1 MKTKLSPQAISV
13 LSNIVCDGNIA
24 KITIP
29 DLERDLYEEV
39 NETLNRL
46 MGKWD
51 RSKGGH
57 VFTYEPETAIH
68 AVVHLGYMPEKNP
81 TAFFPTPKKLV
92 DDMFNSLEDIHYF
105 DYRSAE
111 HGIRVLEPSAGQGAI
126 AKEIRSRFSNA
137 QIDTVEFLDI
147 NQEVLR
153 EEGFEPFCGSFL
165 DFNTDYEIKYDL
177 IMMNPPFSIEGDKL
191 AFATHI
197 EHAYKMLAEYG
208 ELVAI
213 APTGW
218 IHASDKRSKAFR
230 EWVELG
236 ADYEII
242 EKGAFK
248 ESGTMVETCI
258 IRKTHSPWKLKPK
271 ENFENHYVFDF
282 QLTVHCSYDLESHID
297 KNGHSDSSIDRYIDR
312 VLAENNKRYGNTFP
326 EFYRDSYRK
335 VVRDMC
341 DEILEER
348 SYQNSDDEDGEDE
361 EIVVVDTVAVL
372 EDQPKE
378 KTPTEDASLG
388 GLFAA

>member
-1 MKTKLSPQAISV
+1 MKTKLSTEAISV
-13 LSNIVCDGNIA
+13 LSNIVCHGNIA

-29 DLERDLYEEV
+29 DLERGLYEEV

-57 VFTYEPETAIH
+57 VFNYEPEAAIRS
-68 AVVHLGYMPEKNP
+68 VVHLGFMPEKNP

-92 DDMFNSLEDIHYF
+92 DDMFNNLEDIHYF
-105 DYRSAE
+105 DYRSSE
-111 HGIRVLEPSAGQGAI
+111 YGIRVLEPSAGQGAI
-126 AKEIRSRFSNA
+126 AKEIRSRFPTA
-137 QIDTVEFLDI
+137 KIDTVEFLDI
-147 NQEVLR
+147 NQEVLK

-165 DFNTDYEIKYDL
+165 DFNTDYKIKYDL
-177 IMMNPPFSIEGDKL
+177 IMMNPPFSVEGDKL

-218 IHASDKRSKAFR
+218 IHASDKRSIAFK
-230 EWVELG
+230 EWVGRG

-258 IRKTHSPWKLKPK
+258 IRKAHSPWKLKPK
-271 ENFENHYVFDF
+271 EGFENHYVFDF

-297 KNGHSDSSIDRYIDR
+297 KNGHSDSSLDRYVDR
-312 VLAENNKRYGNTFP
+312 VLEENNKRYGNMFP
-326 EFYRDSYRK
+326 EIFRDSYRK

-341 DEILEER
+341 NEIFEER
-348 SYQNSDDEDGEDE
+348 RYQNPDIENDEDE
-361 EIVVVDTVAVL
+361 EVVEPIAVI
-372 EDQPKE
+372 EEESKE
-378 KTPTEDASLG
+378 KLPSDDTHFG